1 MPQVRE
7 LEETLRPSTTNAG
20 DGISAII
27 IATQMIKTHCK
38 KLKYKKNIVFVTN
51 ATGSFDTD
59 DIELVVKGIKDDNI
73 NLTILGVDFDDLE
86 YGFKEEG
93 KPESKAEN
101 EKKLR
106 GLAQAVDGAFGTMQQ
121 AVEELGTPRFKTV
134 RPVPSYK
141 GKLTLGDVTK
151 YETALAIDIER
162 YPRTMVA
169 KPVSASKYAV
179 VEDTEGESAST
190 MTGETSAPDLQA
202 VRQARIYQVEN
213 EGETGGKVE
222 IDKEDMEKG
231 YKYGR
236 TVIPISKADE
246 AIAILETEPS
256 MDIVGFIPAD
266 KVRLGCSFRTRRVE
280 ADVSLV

>member
-7 LEETLRPSTTNAG
+7 LEEALHPSKTNEG

-51 ATGSFDTD
+51 AMGSFDTD

-73 NLTILGVDFDDLE
+73 NLTILGVDFDDPE

-106 GLAQAVDGAFGTMQQ
+106 SLAEAVDGAFGTMQQ
-121 AVEELGTPRFKTV
+121 AVEELGTPRLKTV

-141 GKLTLGDVTK
+141 GKLTLGDVEK

-169 KPVSASKYAV
+169 KPVSASRYAV
-179 VEDTEGESAST
+179 MEQAADGESAST
-190 MTGETSAPDLQA
+190 MTGETPAPDLQA
-202 VRQARIYQVEN
+202 VRQARVYQVEE
-213 EGETGGKVE
+213 EGEAGGKIE

-246 AIAILETEPS
+246 AIAILQTEPS

-266 KVRLGCSFRTRRVE
+266 KVRLRCFLFF
-280 ADVSLV
+280 SLTALCRS

>member
-7 LEETLRPSTTNAG
+7 LEEALHPSKTNEG

-51 ATGSFDTD
+51 AMGSFDTD

-73 NLTILGVDFDDLE
+73 NLTILGVDFDDPE

-93 KPESKAEN
+93 KSESKAEN

-106 GLAQAVDGAFGTMQQ
+106 SLAEAVDGAFGTMQQ
-121 AVEELGTPRFKTV
+121 AVEELGTPRLKTV

-141 GKLTLGDVTK
+141 GKLTLGDVEK

-169 KPVSASKYAV
+169 KPVSASRYAV
-179 VEDTEGESAST
+179 MEQAADGESAST
-190 MTGETSAPDLQA
+190 MTGETPAPDLQA
-202 VRQARIYQVEN
+202 VRQARVYQVEE
-213 EGETGGKVE
+213 EGEAGGKIE

-246 AIAILETEPS
+246 AIAILQTEPS

-266 KVRLGCSFRTRRVE
+266 KVRLRCFFFRFFF
-280 ADVSLV
+280 L